1 MSENNTVIK
10 VNNVTKRFNIYSR
23 NIDRIKG
30 VLFNRE
36 PAEVKYAV
44 NHVSLEVNEGE
55 RLIVTGVV
63 DSGRS
68 TLIKVI
74 AGVTS
79 PSQGKVD
86 IFDKTMNVMLE
97 AKVGMDMEF
106 SCRDNIFMKAN
117 IVGLTKEEI
126 APYVDEIL
134 EFAEVTD
141 FADLPLKRA
150 PKGTYAMLSLAVH
163 LHKDADILIVDEVFG
178 GGGNYISTK
187 CEKRLTEHLEQNP
200 QTTAVIVSNRA
211 AFSKGIGTRAVV
223 LEKGQIELSGNVE
236 EATKLFQTLNKR
248 NKR

>member
-126 APYVDEIL
+126 APHVDEIL
-134 EFAEVTD
+134 KFAEVAD

-150 PKGTYAMLSLAVH
+150 PKGTHDMLSLAVH

-187 CEKRLTEHLEQNP
+187 CEKRLSEYLEQNP
-200 QTTAVIVSNRA
+200 QTTAIIVSNRA
-211 AFSKGIGTRAVV
+211 AFSKETGTRAIV
-223 LEKGQIELSGNVE
+223 LEKGRLEFDGNVE